1 MDRLTLL
8 LLLLLAP
15 VGAEAQPVRA
25 WAPAD
30 TLYADYQDRFA
41 YVPADISPGALR
53 NDAKQSGRATF
64 DVEYIG
70 FPPDA
75 RAAFQFAVDIWSAHL
90 ISPSNVPIRVRAT
103 WEPQSNDDVL
113 GATNPRVI
121 ANFEIATVAERDVW
135 YAVALANALAG
146 RDLDPDEPH
155 IRTSFNSTFSN
166 WYFGTD
172 GQPPSGQFDLVTIV
186 LHELGHG
193 LGFVGSMLVDD
204 GVGSWGIGDVGFPV
218 IYDRFAERGTT
229 DLLDGFPNPSQALG
243 DALTSDEVFFDGPA
257 ANLAQGGSRPR
268 LHAPPTWVD
277 GSSYSHLSERPV
289 NGVEPY
295 PPGSLNALMTPT
307 VNSAEA
313 VHDPGPITCGM
324 FKDMG
329 WSLADACSTQVPD
342 PPPMPGDEALS
353 VDYRLFTN
361 PIGPDFG
368 AATLRITANRSQPV
382 DVLLF
387 DALGRRVATLFQNTI
402 GEGNER
408 SIVLDGRGLASG
420 VYFVWIKSPDFFET
434 RPVTVFR

>member
-1 MDRLTLL
+1 MARLTLLTLL
-8 LLLLLAP
+8 LLAAAG
-15 VGAEAQPVRA
+15 VRAQPERA

-30 TLYADYQDRFA
+30 TLYAEYQDRFT
-41 YVPADISPGALR
+41 YVPAALHTDGATD
-53 NDAKQSGRATF
+53 DAARGAAATF
-64 DVEYIG
+64 DVQYIG

-75 RAAFQFAVDIWSAHL
+75 RAAFQFAVDIWSQHL
-90 ISPSNVPIRVRAT
+90 NSTVPIRVRAI

-121 ANFEIATVAERDVW
+121 ANFEIATVAERNVW

-155 IRTSFNSTFSN
+155 IRASFNSTFDN
-166 WYFGTD
+166 WYFGLD
-172 GQPPSGQFDLVTIV
+172 GQPPSGRFDLVTIV

-204 GVGSWGIGDVGFPV
+204 GIGSWGIGDAGYPV

-229 DLLDGFPNPSQALG
+229 DLLEGFANPSRALG
-243 DALTSDEVFFDGPA
+243 DALTSGEVFFDGPA
-257 ANLAQGGSRPR
+257 ANAVQDGQRPR

-277 GSSYSHLSERPV
+277 GSSYSHLSEQRV
-289 NGVEPY
+289 NGAEPY
-295 PPGSLNALMTPT
+295 PPGSLNSLMTPT
-307 VNSAEA
+307 ISSAEA

-324 FKDMG
+324 FDDMG
-329 WSLADACSTQVPD
+329 WSLAAACATQVPE
-342 PPPMPGDEALS
+342 PPSVPGDEALFL
-353 VDYRLFTN
+353 DYSQFTN
-361 PIGPDFG
+361 PIGQEFG
-368 AATLRITANRSQPV
+368 TATLRITANTPQSV

-387 DALGRRVATLFQNTI
+387 DTLGRRVATLFQGTI
-402 GEGNER
+402 SQGNEAP
-408 SIVLDGRGLASG
+408 IVIDGRGLASG